1 MKNKGIIIGIISFA
15 VGALI
20 FNYLPVVFQEGN
32 PWPQIKGI
40 AQLAFGG
47 VDIVKLSGSDNMH
60 LAKSQSGRQAIDAF
74 MKERGYDFDEQMGSG
89 YFYKSSEKTIVVTR
103 RQYSRFYVIWTI
115 IEENKINLFNEWEL
129 RECLPKSDMASHEK
143 CNELLKQITDY
154 DSCVNA
160 GFSITESTPPQCA
173 TPDGR
178 TFTETD

>member
-15 VGALI
+15 TGALI
-20 FNYLPVVFQEGN
+20 FSYLPVVFQEGN

-40 AQLAFGG
+40 AQLTFG
-47 VDIVKLSGSDNMH
+47 VDMVKLSGSDNMY
-60 LAKSQSGRQAIDAF
+60 LTKSQSGRQAIDAF
-74 MKERGYDFDEQMGSG
+74 MKEKGYEFDEQMGSG
-89 YFYKSSEKTIVVTR
+89 FFYKSSDKTIVVTS
-103 RQYSRFYVIWTI
+103 RQYSRFYAIWTI
-115 IEENKINLFNEWEL
+115 IEETKINLFNELEL
-129 RECLPKSDMASHEK
+129 RECLSKSNMTSHEK

-160 GFSITESTPPQCA
+160 GFSITESNPSQCA